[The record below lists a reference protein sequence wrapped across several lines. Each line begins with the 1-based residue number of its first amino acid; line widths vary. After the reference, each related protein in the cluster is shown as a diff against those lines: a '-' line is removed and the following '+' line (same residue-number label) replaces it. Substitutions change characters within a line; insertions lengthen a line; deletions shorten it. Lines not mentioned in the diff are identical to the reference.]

1 MAPKVQHVFLF
12 LILTQA
18 AHSVEE
24 CVTKLYDVLAPARF
38 VAGLISDDLARG
50 FLIANTI
57 IVAFG
62 MWTWAFPVRRGWR
75 PAGGL
80 VWFWTILELIN
91 GVNHLALAAWRRGYF
106 PGALTA
112 PLLLLFAGWLVLLRR
127 HGAARPAVL

>member
-80 VWFWTILELIN
+80 VWFWTILELAN
-91 GVNHLALAAWRRGYF
+91 GAGHLLFALGRGGYF
-106 PGALTA
+106 PGAITA
-112 PLLLLFAGWLVLLRR
+112 PLLLLFAGWLVVLRSR
-127 HGAARPAVL
+127 EARPAVS